1 MIFVWSNHSIVWYN
15 HSIMAVL
22 QEILSSR
29 IRSEIFRLLFGL
41 SERQLHI
48 REMERRSGLSV
59 ATVRQELQKLLRM
72 QLVEARRSGNRLYYR
87 ANKGHPLYT
96 DIRNIVLKTSGMVDI
111 LREVLD
117 KEGVKIAYV
126 FGSMASNQ
134 EGATSDVDLMVIGDV
149 GLRTLSGWLSGVSEQ
164 IGREINPHVMNIAEF
179 RKRKQSRDHFI
190 TRVLESEKLFIKGS
204 EHDLEAIGG

>member
-1 MIFVWSNHSIVWYN
+1 
-15 HSIMAVL
+15 MAIL
-22 QEILSSR
+22 AEILSSR
-29 IRSEIFRLLFGL
+29 VRSEIFRLLFGV
-41 SERQLHI
+41 SERQLHV
-48 REMERRSGLSV
+48 REIERRTSLSI

-72 QLVEARRSGNRLYYR
+72 QLVESQRDGNRLYYR
-87 ANKGHPLYT
+87 ANKGHPLYA

-164 IGREINPHVMNIAEF
+164 IGREINPHVMNRAEF

-204 EHDLEAIGG
+204 EHDLEAMGG

>member
-1 MIFVWSNHSIVWYN
+1 
-15 HSIMAVL
+15 MAVL

-48 REMERRSGLSV
+48 REMERRTGLSV
-59 ATVRQELQKLLRM
+59 ATVRQELQKLLRL
-72 QLVEARRSGNRLYYR
+72 QLVEAQRSGNRLYYR

-134 EGATSDVDLMVIGDV
+134 EGATSDVDLMVIGNV

-164 IGREINPHVMNIAEF
+164 IGREINPHVMNRAEF

-204 EHDLEAIGG
+204 EHDLEAMGG

>member
-1 MIFVWSNHSIVWYN
+1 
-15 HSIMAVL
+15 MAVL

-48 REMERRSGLSV
+48 REMERRTGLSV
-59 ATVRQELQKLLRM
+59 ATVRQELQKLLRL
-72 QLVEARRSGNRLYYR
+72 QLVEAERSGNRLYYR

-164 IGREINPHVMNIAEF
+164 IGREINPHVMNRSEF
-179 RKRKQSRDHFI
+179 RKREQSRDHFI

-204 EHDLEAIGG
+204 EHDLEAMGG

>member
-1 MIFVWSNHSIVWYN
+1 MIFVWSNHSIVWYK

-72 QLVEARRSGNRLYYR
+72 QLVEAQRSGNRLYYR

-179 RKRKQSRDHFI
+179 RKRKQFRDHFI

-204 EHDLEAIGG
+204 EHDLEAMGG